1 MEEQWTEERSGQRL
15 ILLDGTV
22 IKDGS
27 CGYSGGRLWC
37 WIHGYTMRQAAE
49 VFMDPEKTGQIEY
62 QYGGMFDVYTN
73 MTECV
78 SLLIDEDGQISVC
91 LKKGE

>member
-1 MEEQWTEERSGQRL
+1 
-15 ILLDGTV
+15 
-22 IKDGS
+22 
-27 CGYSGGRLWC
+27 
-37 WIHGYTMRQAAE
+37 MRQAAE